1 MNKTL
6 TINKVKYF
14 LEIVSFILSIYVSSF
29 SMYNYLGLKNRE
41 ERYMVNENTIEIKM
55 NEFSQIKKQLP

>member
-14 LEIVSFILSIYVSSF
+14 LEIVSFILY
-29 SMYNYLGLKNRE
+29 MYLLSACIIIQDLKNRE
-41 ERYMVNENTIEIKM
+41 ERYKVNENTIEIKM